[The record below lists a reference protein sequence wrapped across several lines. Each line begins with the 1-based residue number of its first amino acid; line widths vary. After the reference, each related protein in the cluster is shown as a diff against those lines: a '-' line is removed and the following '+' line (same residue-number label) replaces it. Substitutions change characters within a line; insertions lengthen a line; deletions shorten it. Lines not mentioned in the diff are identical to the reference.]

1 MATSYLRKDARN
13 ERALVSFRMFVS
25 HFFILFDESTIRS
38 ILSLVF
44 FLSSSPKSPTLSLNT
59 LSTPPLVS
67 HS

>member
-25 HFFILFDESTIRS
+25 HLFILFDEFMILS

-44 FLSSSPKSPTLSLNT
+44 
-59 LSTPPLVS
+59 
-67 HS
+67 